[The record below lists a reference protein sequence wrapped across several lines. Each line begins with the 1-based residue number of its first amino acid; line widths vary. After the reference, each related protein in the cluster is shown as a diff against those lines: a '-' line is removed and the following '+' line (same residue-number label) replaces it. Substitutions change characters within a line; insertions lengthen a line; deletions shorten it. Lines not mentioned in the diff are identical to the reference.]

1 MTKPKVHRLG
11 DLQLKILQVLWDR
24 SEAAVSTVHDALGGS
39 RSFAYT
45 TVATMLRK
53 MEVRKLVTHREE
65 GRSYIY
71 RALVAAAEV
80 SQSVSD
86 HLVNRLF
93 DGSVTE
99 VVNHLLTTREVTK
112 AELNEL
118 EKLIA
123 ERKRTL

>member
-24 SEAAVSTVHDALGGS
+24 GEAAVSTVHDALGGS

-118 EKLIA
+118 EKMIA

>member
-1 MTKPKVHRLG
+1 MTKPTVHRLG

-24 SEAAVSTVHDALGGS
+24 GEAAVSMVHDALGGS
-39 RSFAYT
+39 RAFAYT

-65 GRSYIY
+65 GRMYIY
-71 RALVAAAEV
+71 RAMVGAAEV
-80 SQSVSD
+80 SRSVSD

-118 EKLIA
+118 EKMIA